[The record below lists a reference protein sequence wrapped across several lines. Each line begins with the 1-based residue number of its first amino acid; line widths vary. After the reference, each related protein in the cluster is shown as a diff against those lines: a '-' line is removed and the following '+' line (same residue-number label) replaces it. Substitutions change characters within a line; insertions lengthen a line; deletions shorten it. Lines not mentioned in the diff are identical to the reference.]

1 MLGFRKICRFW
12 EKWSLACSRNCFL
25 NAEFNFMLSGLYKT
39 VPTKYANFFLTKL
52 FWEYFVF
59 CMIFF
64 PFPSPNIHS
73 TWADVKLTVL
83 NMAVTPPHSFNFWSQ
98 GYEIANQNRRKLMTA
113 VVQRV
118 EIWEKK
124 ANTLLLSI
132 SAPLF
137 WLSGLMILPFGS
149 QSKNYV
155 SSAIHFSYWIAGIE
169 GIK

>member
-1 MLGFRKICRFW
+1 ML
-12 EKWSLACSRNCFL
+12 SLIFCSLVCIKLFPPNMQVFFLQNCFENIL
-25 NAEFNFMLSGLYKT
+25 CFA
-39 VPTKYANFFLTKL
+39 
-52 FWEYFVF
+52 W
-59 CMIFF
+59 FF

-83 NMAVTPPHSFNFWSQ
+83 NMAVSPPHSFNFWSQ